1 MADDSVKMYLKEI
14 QGISILSP
22 TEEQELINKMTH
34 GDKKARQQLI
44 QSNLRLVISIAKHYM
59 NCGLSFE
66 DLIQE
71 GNIGLIKAAN
81 KFDINKGCRFST
93 FAPWWIRQAISR
105 AIADQGRTI
114 RVPVHVT
121 ENINKI
127 KKSERELLLELNRE
141 PTFQEIADRTKLN
154 IDDVIV
160 AKTCVDTSSI
170 DVPIGDDENDTIIN
184 FIEDTRFINPESSYI
199 QNENKNVIE
208 HVLDTLSPRE
218 ADILK
223 KRFGINSNKTMT
235 LKQVGQ
241 EYHLTKERI
250 RQIENKALSK
260 LRNPIRANYLRQA
273 SI

>member
-154 IDDVIV
+154 IDDIIV

-199 QNENKNVIE
+199 QSENKNVIE

>member
-199 QNENKNVIE
+199 QSENKNVIE
-208 HVLDTLSPRE
+208 HVLDTLNPRE